1 MKKLVYNLILLLTA
15 LCFPAIAHSQEI
27 VEIGNESLGGYRLPL
42 DMEYNYSISQ
52 QIYTA
57 DEIEVAGTISSVS
70 FYFLRN
76 DLSLYMSDIQLYMMH
91 TTKTSFGSN
100 TDIVALDSAT
110 LVYDGDLS
118 ATGAG
123 WVTLALNTAFE
134 YNGTDNL
141 LICMCDTTIENLGSA
156 YMFSYSNTSGR
167 SSSLCY
173 YSNSYIPDVNDL
185 SAFSGG
191 RNKYSYRSN
200 IRIGITPLAGQ
211 CFKPTSLAA
220 SNVSAYG
227 ALVSWTAREGETSW
241 QICLNDNED
250 SLINVDASPYEL
262 IGLTPETAYN
272 VKMRTIC
279 CENAYSD
286 WTNNVSFTTI
296 PVCPFPTNLVVAERG
311 TTTATIRWD
320 AGGEETS
327 WQICIN
333 NDRDNLINVSDNE
346 YTITGLIP
354 NTYNYV
360 KVRANCNEDGYSNW
374 TDNSIFRTLVACE
387 TPTGLTC
394 TSTANS
400 ATISWTAGGDE
411 TLWNLEYKSSS
422 DNNWTIISGLTTPTY
437 TITEPTPSAIYKVN
451 VIANCESDGT
461 SAWLS
466 GSFSTYF
473 PPFSEDFWT
482 TDLPANWSRY
492 KGLLSSVM
500 EGSTLSPTSSE
511 YCWYFG
517 QNNAVLN
524 YNHAW
529 VNLWGTSRK
538 EWLVTPSIVM
548 DVDAKAQLKFDLAL
562 NKCSGS
568 IEPVDATQQM
578 DDKFVV
584 LISTDDG
591 STWTI
596 LRQYDNEGSVYVY
609 NNIAT
614 TGEEVVIEYTNYID
628 SNVKIAFYGES
639 TEVGGDVII
648 HVDNVI
654 IDYIRP
660 NVTNITATSANVS
673 WLGGENN
680 WIIKYGNHGFDV
692 ETEGLTVENISQTSY
707 SLTRLSPNTSYDVYV
722 KAVGS
727 VKWLMTSF
735 RTDCGVQDI
744 PYSETFEEISN
755 RVIPPCWKSFGNGA
769 SQVSYSGTNYLYMRT
784 DGITPQITT
793 LPIMDDINAL
803 RLSFWAKC
811 PNILPEVFQIGYIA
825 EGVFFP
831 IESLTLTPT
840 YQHFNVPFNNA
851 PENAEKIAIY
861 LFNPTIS
868 TCVNIDDIE
877 VDYIQSCSQPI
888 SLNVSNT
895 TATISWIPLGIEN
908 AWQYTLDDG
917 ITWNDFANAPTGTTK
932 KEATIVGLASN
943 TNYTVKVR
951 AYCSDNEQSEA
962 SNEVTFYT
970 EACEADDMC
979 EISYCFY
986 DRLGDGWEGSAI
998 NVVDVETNRV
1008 LATWTIAYGR
1018 SATGTLRV
1026 CNEMDIRFEWIQ
1038 GSSTNECSYAVYDAR
1053 GDVIF
1058 TGEGSMSS
1066 NINYRVNCSVCRKP
1080 TELVISDIGFTD
1092 ATLTWGAENETAWQ
1106 ICFNDDES
1114 NLIDVT
1120 GSPLYSFTG
1129 LDTATNYSLK
1139 VRTVCGDDNDISHW
1153 SPKISFTT
1161 DTYLCEV
1168 ADQCEI
1174 NFVLTDSRGDGW
1186 EGNAIKVTDVA
1197 TGYVLGTFAN
1207 EDLNLSGY
1215 ASVENEVNTHT
1226 LMVCNGREIQF
1237 SWVSG
1242 SFSAECSYMVTDVN
1256 GAEILSG
1263 SDAMSEPVNYIV
1275 NCDGCRIPTALDV
1288 SNIGIT
1294 SATLTWTAG
1303 ADETAWQICLNDDEE
1318 NIINATSNS
1327 HTFTDLASE
1336 TSYMVKVRAECGE
1349 NGYSLWSANIPF
1361 TTLISCHVPTSLT
1374 SIDSTTT
1381 AVLTWVPGE
1390 SEENWLLQYG
1400 TDYTFAEGTYTEIS
1414 VSNNPTYEIL
1424 GLTPEVVYYA
1434 RVKAICGDDDESA
1447 WSTICDVNPT
1457 LKRIIGQGNATHC
1470 YLPTDCV
1477 YKYSMTQQIYT
1488 AEELGN
1494 EAYTIQSIDFYAME
1508 NCTRYLKIYLV
1519 ATDKESFDGRT
1530 DWIAV
1535 SDADR
1540 VFSGSVTFTSNAWKT
1555 ITLTNPFGYNGI
1567 SNVAIIV
1574 DDNTVSI
1581 VQNEKFRTFPA
1592 TSQAI
1597 CIQSDVTNFNPLNP
1611 TVYYGTIISTKN
1623 QIRLSTTEPPSC
1635 INPWSLTASNIGV
1648 NEATI
1653 TWSAVPDQ
1661 TAWQICINGDEDNL
1675 IDVDAPT
1682 YTLTDLTEETTYTVK
1697 VRANCGTETSGWV
1710 TISFTTLAPSYTI
1723 IATAGEN
1730 GAITPSGAIT
1740 VTEGD
1745 DQTFRFMP
1753 DEGYRLEN
1761 VLVDGTSVMS
1771 NLENNTY
1778 TFINVTEDHTIHAT
1792 FEMLVSV
1799 DMANEQSVS
1808 IYPNPNNGTFSI
1820 KFGNMDGSAI
1830 YQLFDVSGAMLET
1843 RNINVTNNETVVF
1856 SHRLIVG
1863 TYFVRIIADDKVFVE
1878 KLVVE

>member
-1 MKKLVYNLILLLTA
+1 MVLPDGST
-15 LCFPAIAHSQEI
+15 EI
-27 VEIGNESLGGYRLPL
+27 FLP
-42 DMEYNYSISQ
+42 
-52 QIYTA
+52 
-57 DEIEVAGTISSVS
+57 
-70 FYFLRN
+70 FY
-76 DLSLYMSDIQLYMMH
+76 
-91 TTKTSFGSN
+91 
-100 TDIVALDSAT
+100 
-110 LVYDGDLS
+110 
-118 ATGAG
+118 
-123 WVTLALNTAFE
+123 
-134 YNGTDNL
+134 
-141 LICMCDTTIENLGSA
+141 
-156 YMFSYSNTSGR
+156 
-167 SSSLCY
+167 
-173 YSNSYIPDVNDL
+173 
-185 SAFSGG
+185 
-191 RNKYSYRSN
+191 
-200 IRIGITPLAGQ
+200 
-211 CFKPTSLAA
+211 
-220 SNVSAYG
+220 
-227 ALVSWTAREGETSW
+227 
-241 QICLNDNED
+241 
-250 SLINVDASPYEL
+250 
-262 IGLTPETAYN
+262 
-272 VKMRTIC
+272 
-279 CENAYSD
+279 
-286 WTNNVSFTTI
+286 
-296 PVCPFPTNLVVAERG
+296 
-311 TTTATIRWD
+311 
-320 AGGEETS
+320 
-327 WQICIN
+327 
-333 NDRDNLINVSDNE
+333 
-346 YTITGLIP
+346 
-354 NTYNYV
+354 
-360 KVRANCNEDGYSNW
+360 
-374 TDNSIFRTLVACE
+374 
-387 TPTGLTC
+387 
-394 TSTANS
+394 
-400 ATISWTAGGDE
+400 
-411 TLWNLEYKSSS
+411 
-422 DNNWTIISGLTTPTY
+422 
-437 TITEPTPSAIYKVN
+437 
-451 VIANCESDGT
+451 
-461 SAWLS
+461 
-466 GSFSTYF
+466 
-473 PPFSEDFWT
+473 EDFWT

-500 EGSTLSPTSSE
+500 EGSALSPTSSD

-517 QNNAVLN
+517 QYNGVLN

-562 NKCSGS
+562 TKCSGS
-568 IEPVDATQQM
+568 MQPVDANQQM

-584 LISTDDG
+584 LISTDDD

-596 LRQYDNEGSVYVY
+596 LRQYDNEGSEFVY

-614 TGEEVVIEYTNYID
+614 TGEEVVIDFTNYTCN
-628 SNVKIAFYGES
+628 NVKIAFYGES
-639 TEVGGDVII
+639 TDVGGDVNI
-648 HVDNVI
+648 HVDNVL

-660 NVTNITATSANVS
+660 EVTNITATSADVT
-673 WLGGENN
+673 WLAGENN
-680 WIIKYGNHGFDV
+680 WSIKYGIHGFDV
-692 ETEGLTVENISQTSY
+692 ETEGSLVENISQTSY
-707 SLTRLSPNTSYDVYV
+707 SLTGLSPNTIYDVYV

-735 RTDCGVQDI
+735 RTDCGVQAI
-744 PYSETFEEISN
+744 PYSETFEGISN

-825 EGVFFP
+825 EGDFFP

-840 YQHFNVPFNNA
+840 YQHFNVPFNNV

-888 SLNVSNT
+888 SLNVLNVSNT

-917 ITWNDFANAPTGTTK
+917 ITWNDFANAPTGTTI

-1008 LATWTIAYGR
+1008 LATWTIAYGGR
-1018 SATGTLRV
+1018 SATGSLRV
-1026 CNEMDIRFEWIQ
+1026 CNETEIRFEWVS
-1038 GSSTNECSYAVYDAR
+1038 GSSTSECSYAVYDAR

-1066 NINYRVNCSVCRKP
+1066 NINYRVNCSVCRMP
-1080 TELVISDIGFTD
+1080 TELAISDIGFTD

-1197 TGYVLGTFAN
+1197 TGYVIGTFTN
-1207 EDLNLSGY
+1207 ENLNGSIN
-1215 ASVENEVNTHT
+1215 SVENEVNTHT

-1242 SFSAECSYMVTDVN
+1242 SFSAECSYIVTDVN
-1256 GAEILSG
+1256 GAEIFSG

-1294 SATLTWTAG
+1294 YATITWTAG

-1318 NIINATSNS
+1318 NIIIATSNS

-1349 NGYSLWSANIPF
+1349 NEYSLWSANIPF
-1361 TTLISCHVPTSLT
+1361 TTLISCYVPTSLT
-1374 SIDSTTT
+1374 SIDSITT

-1400 TDYTFAEGTYTEIS
+1400 TDNTFAEGTYTEII

-1447 WSTICDVNPT
+1447 WSAICDVNPT

-1494 EAYTIQSIDFYAME
+1494 ESYTIQSIDFYAME

-1611 TVYYGTIISTKN
+1611 TVYYGTIVSTKN

-1648 NEATI
+1648 NEATV

-1710 TISFTTLAPSYTI
+1710 TISFATLKPSYTI

-1730 GAITPSGAIT
+1730 GTITPCGTIT

-1745 DQTFRFMP
+1745 DQTFNIVP
-1753 DEGYRLEN
+1753 YEGYRIEN
-1761 VLVDGTSVMS
+1761 VLVDGISVLE

-1778 TFINVTEDHTIHAT
+1778 TFTNVTEDHAIQAT
-1792 FEMLVSV
+1792 FELLVSV
-1799 DMANEQSVS
+1799 DMATEQSVS
-1808 IYPNPNNGTFSI
+1808 IYPNPNNGTYNI
-1820 KFGNMDGSAI
+1820 VFGNIIGSVT
-1830 YQLFDVSGAMLET
+1830 YQLYDVRGAMIET
-1843 RNINVTNNETVVF
+1843 RDISVTNDEPITF
-1856 SHRLIVG
+1856 SHRIIPG
-1863 TYFVRIIADDKVFVE
+1863 TYFVRIIANDNVFVE